1 MNSWREDLLNQLTQP
16 HANVQMAFVCAEKAA
31 HTLGFDNAAY
41 GFQAP
46 YPVTR
51 PHITILSN
59 YPESWQ
65 RRYAQAGYLRNDPT
79 VAHGRKCEEPVL
91 WTEKLFVDT
100 PQLWAD
106 AQDHGLRV
114 GWAQSSLDG
123 TGAGSMLTL
132 CRSHEALTARELLA
146 REPHMRWLVQ
156 VMHVICSK
164 LLLKQTADTLPTLSR
179 REREVLK
186 WTADG
191 KSAQDIA
198 DILLLSKHAVDF
210 HIKNVS
216 SKLQVTNKTAA
227 VARAALLGLWT

>member
-1 MNSWREDLLNQLTQP
+1 MNSWQEDLLDQLTTP
-16 HANVQMAFVCAEKAA
+16 TASVQGVFARVEKAA
-31 HTLGFDNAAY
+31 LALGFEHVAY

-46 YPVTR
+46 YPVTK
-51 PHITILSN
+51 PQITLLNN
-59 YPESWQ
+59 YPRAWQ
-65 RRYAQAGYLRNDPT
+65 ERYAQAGYLRCDPT
-79 VAHGRKCEEPVL
+79 VAHGRRCETPVL
-91 WTEKLFVDT
+91 WSNKTFCDA

-106 AQDHGLRV
+106 AQDLGLRV

-132 CRSHEALTARELLA
+132 SRCKGELTPQELTAREQQ
-146 REPHMRWLVQ
+146 MRWLVQ
-156 VMHVICSK
+156 VVHVSCSRV
-164 LLLKQTADTLPTLSR
+164 LLKQTADTLPTLSR

-216 SKLQVTNKTAA
+216 NKLQVTNKTAA